1 MPAFL
6 LRRLLEGLFAMLV
19 VAMVAFALFRFLGDP
34 VVAMAGNQATEQDR
48 EELRQSLGLNDPV
61 PMQFLR
67 FVGNAA
73 RGEFGISYRSA
84 RPVAS
89 LIAER
94 LPATLELVLVASVL
108 SLVIGIALGVYTALY
123 RDSAATRVILTSSL
137 IGISL
142 PTFVTGTLL
151 IWLFSIHLN
160 WLPSFGRGETVA
172 IGWWTTGLL
181 TTSGQKSVI
190 MPAITL
196 ALFQLT
202 LIQRLA
208 RAEMLEV
215 LRTDFVRFARA
226 RGLSYRAVYFGHAL
240 KNALLP
246 VITIAG
252 LNIGAIIGFSVIT
265 ETIFQWPGMSLLF
278 IEAVRF
284 GDIPV
289 LAAYLVLVAL
299 IFTLI
304 NMAIDVLYMLI
315 DPRLRVDRGALAAHG
330 S

>member
-1 MPAFL
+1 
-6 LRRLLEGLFAMLV
+6 V
-19 VAMVAFALFRFLGDP
+19 SRF
-34 VVAMAGNQATEQDR
+34 
-48 EELRQSLGLNDPV
+48 
-61 PMQFLR
+61 
-67 FVGNAA
+67 
-73 RGEFGISYRSA
+73 
-84 RPVAS
+84 
-89 LIAER
+89 
-94 LPATLELVLVASVL
+94 
-108 SLVIGIALGVYTALY
+108 
-123 RDSAATRVILTSSL
+123 ILTSSL
-137 IGISL
+137 VGISL

-151 IWLFSIHLN
+151 IWVFSIVLP

-172 IGWWTTGLL
+172 LGWWTTGLL
-181 TTSGQKSVI
+181 TASGQKSLI
-190 MPAITL
+190 MPALTL

-202 LIQRLA
+202 LIQRLT

-215 LRTDFVRFARA
+215 LRADFVRFARA

-299 IFTLI
+299 VFTII
-304 NMAIDVLYMLI
+304 NMVIDILYMLI
-315 DPRLRVDRGALAAHG
+315 DPRLRIDRGSLAHA